1 MKKGLKG
8 TSRSWRAFHKSR
20 KETSVLSE
28 QHGGSDASGEAI
40 RLHVRM

>member
-1 MKKGLKG
+1 MQKGLKG
-8 TSRSWRAFHKSR
+8 TSRSWRSFHKSR
-20 KETSVLSE
+20 KEISMLSD